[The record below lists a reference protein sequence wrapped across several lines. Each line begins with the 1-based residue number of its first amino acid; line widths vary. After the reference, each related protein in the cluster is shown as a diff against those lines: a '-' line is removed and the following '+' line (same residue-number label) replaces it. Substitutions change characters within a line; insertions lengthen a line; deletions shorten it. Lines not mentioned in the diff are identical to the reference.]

1 MRGGLYS
8 LRLCAVLKVTHSSDG
23 FGPLAS
29 VAVAS
34 MNHLGVSLFPT
45 SILGVLKP
53 CPENPHP
60 QKPHVL
66 IRKTVHILLLGF
78 DFQSSFAI
86 TQVTFLYLISFKFK
100 ICLKAFVYF

>member
-66 IRKTVHILLLGF
+66 IRKTVYILLLGF
-78 DFQSSFAI
+78 DFQTSK
-86 TQVTFLYLISFKFK
+86 FLYNYSSHIFISNF
-100 ICLKAFVYF
+100 L